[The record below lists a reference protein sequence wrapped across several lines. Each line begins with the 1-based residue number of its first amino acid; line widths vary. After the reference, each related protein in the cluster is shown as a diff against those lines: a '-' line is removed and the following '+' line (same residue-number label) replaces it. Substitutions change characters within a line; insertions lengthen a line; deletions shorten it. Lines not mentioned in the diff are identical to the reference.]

1 MYLYLKFFKTS
12 LKLTKINIYTLQI
25 TKYQGIISL
34 GYRKIAKYTKKY
46 EYFYNI
52 PLEGHF
58 LLNEDT
64 ALEDVAPDC
73 TLSRLCGPSCFVEG
87 G

>member
-1 MYLYLKFFKTS
+1 M
-12 LKLTKINIYTLQI
+12 